1 MFKEGGT
8 VAEAGSR
15 PSARREGRVRSEISA
30 CKIYAEGKWHW
41 NKLFPSTSDVSV
53 SVITPMIST
62 HSFIND
68 AA

>member
-15 PSARREGRVRSEISA
+15 PSARVRSEISA
-30 CKIYAEGKWHW
+30 CKIYAEEKWHC
-41 NKLFPSTSDVSV
+41 NRLFPSTSDVSV
-53 SVITPMIST
+53 SVTTPMIST